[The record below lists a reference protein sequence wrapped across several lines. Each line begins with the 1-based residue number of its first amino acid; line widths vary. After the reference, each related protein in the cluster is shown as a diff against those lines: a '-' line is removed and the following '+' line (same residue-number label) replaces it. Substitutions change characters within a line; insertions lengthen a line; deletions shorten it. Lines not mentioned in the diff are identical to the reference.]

1 MIRLSGLKEGVDI
14 EIKYTGLRPGEKL
27 YEELL
32 MEEEG
37 LKGTENELI
46 HIGRPLEFK
55 EEEFLK
61 DLEELYQ
68 EAYAETDQMKRIVKK
83 IVPTYHL
90 READIIRDQKI
101 QSGWKKEFQ
110 DTSTNF
116 QLLF

>member
-1 MIRLSGLKEGVDI
+1 
-14 EIKYTGLRPGEKL
+14 
-27 YEELL
+27 

-46 HIGRPLEFK
+46 HIGRPLEFH

-101 QSGWKKEFQ
+101 QSGWKKDFQ
-110 DTSTNF
+110 DTRTNLPTAF
-116 QLLF
+116 LNRGVADMDVAHYEEQMGKEEN